1 MDYLLV
7 ERIFWIYICLTKKFQ
22 GYIMRRVAFI
32 LGLVLSANSFA
43 GIVPRVNCVGSSYDR
58 SVLKNEEVQ
67 EDKVLLEYRS
77 GGAAFANVFYGELKD
92 YTFIAL
98 INKSYP
104 ITNTEALP
112 LNLGIYGSNNEKVLA
127 EKPVILSAFG
137 VVSKVEVKTT
147 SGKIL
152 TLSCSRL
159 LNP

>member
-1 MDYLLV
+1 
-7 ERIFWIYICLTKKFQ
+7 
-22 GYIMRRVAFI
+22 MRRVVFI
-32 LGLVLSANSFA
+32 LALILSTNSFA

-58 SVLKNEEVQ
+58 SVLKAEEVA

-92 YTFIAL
+92 HTFIAL

-104 ITNTEALP
+104 ITNTDLLP
-112 LNLGIYGSNNEKVLA
+112 LNLGIYSSNGDKVLA
-127 EKPVILSAFG
+127 EKPVVLNGFG
-137 VVSKVEVKTT
+137 VISKVEAKLA

-152 TLSCSRL
+152 TLSCYRL

>member
-1 MDYLLV
+1 
-7 ERIFWIYICLTKKFQ
+7 
-22 GYIMRRVAFI
+22 MRRGAFI
-32 LGLVLSANSFA
+32 LGLILSTNSFA

-58 SVLKNEEVQ
+58 SVLKTEEIA

-92 YTFIAL
+92 ITFIAL

-104 ITNTEALP
+104 ITNAEALP

-127 EKPVILSAFG
+127 EKS
-137 VVSKVEVKTT
+137 VVLFANGMTSKVEVKIPG
-147 SGKIL
+147 GKLL